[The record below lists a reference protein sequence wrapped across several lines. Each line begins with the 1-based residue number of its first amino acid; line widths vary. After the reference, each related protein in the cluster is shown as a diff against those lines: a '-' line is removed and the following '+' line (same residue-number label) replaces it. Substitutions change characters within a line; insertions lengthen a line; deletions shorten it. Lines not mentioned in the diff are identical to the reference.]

1 MQLEVMMTGVGGQ
14 GIQLCSK
21 TLAQAAVNEGRQA
34 MLCGHYAGAIRGGQ
48 TDASIVISDGVL
60 RALPILPSAWAGFV
74 MSPQYWESTHEFI
87 RPGGPVVINSS
98 LVDETFEYPEFEV
111 FRIPAGEIA
120 TERLS
125 APMGA
130 SMVLLGAFCAIT
142 GLVGIEAL
150 VGAMKELVPSYRTE
164 HLAANEVALRTGA
177 DEVQSRP
184 LSAWAE
190 LAKSS
195 AVPA

>member
-21 TLAQAAVNEGRQA
+21 TLAQGAVNEGRQA

-48 TDASIVISDGVL
+48 TDASIVISDGTL

-98 LVDETFEYPEFEV
+98 LIDETFDYPEFEV
-111 FRIPAGEIA
+111 FRVPAGEIA

-150 VGAMKELVPSYRTE
+150 VGAMKELVPPYRTE
-164 HLAANEVALRTGA
+164 HLVANEVALRAGA
-177 DEVQSRP
+177 EEVQSPP

-190 LAKSS
+190 LTKSGG
-195 AVPA
+195 VPA